1 METEKNTGMWNLF
14 RIEKTGIKTP
24 LGSYHDNY
32 GCDAMGCDMHDWMI
46 DSGHYDGYNPEIYEW
61 EGDTESVAIMGS
73 EDLPDF
79 AFYWVPVGEE
89 VECVLWLLGEPI
101 PGHAKIT
108 GEEGAVTEFIPTF
121 ERETYSES
129 IEANE
134 SDLEPCE
141 EANHGY
147 YIDLYDGMN
156 PDADDASDAR
166 EELPD
171 DSPPA
176 IVGDYD
182 FVADDLAYD
191 TARER
196 N

>member
-1 METEKNTGMWNLF
+1 MWNLF
-14 RIEKTGIKTP
+14 RIEKSGIKTP

-46 DSGHYDGYNPEIYEW
+46 DNGHYNGFNPEQFEW

-73 EDLPDF
+73 NETPDF
-79 AFYWVPVGEE
+79 AFYWVPVGEA
-89 VECVLWLLGEPI
+89 VECILWLLGEPI

-108 GEEGAVTEFIPTF
+108 GEEGAMTEFYTTF
-121 ERETYSES
+121 ERETYDEC

-134 SDLEPCE
+134 SELEPCD
-141 EANHGY
+141 EASQGF
-147 YIDLYDGMN
+147 YIDMYDSMN
-156 PDADDASDAR
+156 PDADDGFDSR

-171 DSPPA
+171 DSHPA
-176 IVGDYD
+176 IVGEDYD